1 MKKITAIITAAL
13 VALFASAAF
22 AKPSVSEFRDKQFPI
37 TSLKTVLVMPVG
49 YEITVPESEAFLV
62 EAAEQKW
69 KDFTLNKKERF
80 PFVMRTPQEVIDRAV
95 FITGEQPEPMTPTQL
110 AHKAYNLAPDHVDA
124 VLMCTVTKCAVGKI
138 HHPEE
143 YVTKYRYED
152 RPVWRNNR
160 WETER
165 VQVPY
170 EEYKR
175 VGRERL
181 YGRGQDRAARREGR
195 TPHLRR
201 DRLREHRRGPLQRS
215 AVSDE
220 AHPER
225 NRKRRETNS
234 GEVKN
239 GGETRSRRRVAGAYE
254 GSLYASRRTR
264 MRHLVLA
271 RKERE
276 LYDVLQRRFIGGLFG
291 GELCLVYT
299 EAAAELLGRPEPVYR
314 GYSSEALHRMLPVPL
329 DMAKEALRLTKLETL
344 SWKEYVYDIAAAGV
358 GARFWKISMTRI
370 SSF

>member
-80 PFVMRTPQEVIDRAV
+80 PFVMRTPQEVIDRAA

-170 EEYKR
+170 EEYKPAWDES
-175 VGRERL
+175 VSMGAVKIEL
-181 YGRGQDRAARREGR
+181 RAAKDG
-195 TPHLRR
+195 HLIY
-201 DRLREHRRGPLQRS
+201 
-215 AVSDE
+215 
-220 AHPER
+220 
-225 NRKRRETNS
+225 
-234 GEVKN
+234 
-239 GGETRSRRRVAGAYE
+239 GETVSANTGA
-254 GSLYASRRTR
+254 
-264 MRHLVLA
+264 
-271 RKERE
+271 
-276 LYDVLQRRFIGGLFG
+276 DLF
-291 GELCLVYT
+291 
-299 EAAAELLGRPEPVYR
+299 
-314 GYSSEALHRMLPVPL
+314 SEAPS
-329 DMAKEALRLTKLETL
+329 LTKHIQNIIEN
-344 SWKEYVYDIAAAGV
+344 AA
-358 GARFWKISMTRI
+358 KRI
-370 SSF
+370 PVK